1 MLETI
6 LKGKIMMIPLLI
18 CSVTAMAVLIDRFW
32 AYYQNSRLDT
42 RKMRADILKHLRRG
56 EIRQS
61 AKLCVDSPGPVSAVL
76 LAGLQA
82 YVDLDR
88 KTPENIRVVVGEAMD
103 DHSLHSMSAVQK
115 RMWVLSTVGNAAPLL
130 GMTGTVTGMIKSF
143 NELAKSGLDAG
154 AVGVGIA
161 EALITTAA
169 GLIIA
174 LGAVIPYSFLVSK
187 ADAIEL
193 EIEEASSELLR
204 FLANELPKIA
214 ASDSQ
219 KTLQ

>member
-18 CSVTAMAVLIDRFW
+18 CSVTALAVLIDRFW
-32 AYYQNSRLDT
+32 AFYTNSRLDT
-42 RKMRADILKHLRRG
+42 RKLRLDILQCLRRG
-56 EIRQS
+56 DVRKAARI
-61 AKLCVDSPGPVSAVL
+61 CVDSPGPVSAVL

-82 YVDLDR
+82 YVDLDQ

-115 RMWVLSTVGNAAPLL
+115 RMWVLSTVGNAAPLF
-130 GMTGTVTGMIKSF
+130 GMAGTVLGMIKSF
-143 NELAKSGLDAG
+143 ETIAEGGMDPA
-154 AVGVGIA
+154 AVGIGIA

-187 ADAIEL
+187 SDAIEL
-193 EIEEASSELLR
+193 DIEEASSELLR
-204 FLANELPKIA
+204 FLANELPKIGV
-214 ASDSQ
+214 SDDH
-219 KTLQ
+219 KALN